1 MLAAAS
7 VGVVGVAGASDSSPA
22 PDCSTVSWTTQT
34 VSGETYY
41 EVDSLET
48 LQCIESQGLDSNYI
62 LTDSIDA
69 SETATWNGGSGFDP
83 IGDKNNEFTG
93 TFDGNDHTISGLT
106 IDRGGTYSVGLFS
119 EVGSGGTITAVGLE
133 GGSVTGARRTGQLAG
148 FNDGTVEDSHATGEV
163 SGTERVGGLV
173 GRNDGTIR
181 RSYTSGEPTRGTD
194 WVGGLVGFNR
204 GTVNRSFAARAVV
217 GEGGSFD
224 GASAGGLVG
233 VVSTGTIED
242 SYATGTV
249 TASWFVGGLLG
260 SYQADDGGTT
270 RRSYA
275 TGALSIGDESQGI
288 GGIVGGSA
296 VSDTTV
302 ENAYWDVGT
311 TNEASV
317 SGQSIETVTGVS
329 GFGST
334 ADTAPA
340 PEMQG
345 ASAET
350 NLPGLDFTSTWE
362 TVESEDPD
370 AAMDGYPILRG
381 VNRTVQLRAQGNT
394 PDTAPTATDCAGL
407 SWTTREISGATY
419 HEVDSLYK
427 LQCIE
432 QQGLGNDYVLT
443 GDIDAGPTAG
453 WNGGSGFEPLGDSDT
468 GFTGT
473 FDGDGYTISGL
484 TIDRPGAEEV
494 GLFGYVGSAGTI
506 ANVTLE
512 GGNVTGQFRVG
523 QLVGLNYGTIKDSAA
538 TGPTNGNKYVGGLV
552 GRNDGTIRRS
562 SATGQSTSE
571 NSRAGGLV
579 GQSFGT
585 VDRSYATGDVD
596 ADTLAGGLVG
606 HNEGTIADSY
616 ATGTVTA
623 GYTAGGLVGKNT
635 GADPSG
641 IGLGTVRRSYAT
653 GTVTAT
659 EGDAEAGGLAGRNE
673 RPDGDGTI
681 ENSYWDVG
689 TTGQER
695 AGGDGGILTDN
706 AGFGSVGDS
715 TPAANA
721 TGDAVYDSMPALDF
735 DATWTVTS
743 DYPRLQ
749 WEGVDVLAVE
759 SLGAT
764 DPAVGE
770 NGTGSITVTATDSEG
785 GAVEGATIEV
795 TNADGLPGLSG
806 EAVTDA
812 NGQATFPF
820 TAGMPDDHA
829 PEFAWKYDDEVGETV
844 ATPSSVTVLDA
855 PDVDSITRTSA
866 SPTSADS
873 VDFDVTFSESV
884 VGVTADD
891 FVATQAGGDVSGTV
905 SAVTGSGSTY
915 TVTVDSIIGDGDL
928 RLDVT
933 DDDSITSDGT
943 GVELGGV
950 GTTGAGDGGFTGGE
964 TVAIDNTAPTAD
976 AGSDRTVDEGTTVT
990 FDASNSSDDDAIAAF
1005 EWAFGDGSANATGAT
1020 PTHTYDDAGDYTVT
1034 LAVTD
1039 ASGNTAT
1046 ETVTVAVQR
1055 DDDGAAPDDWN
1066 AIPTANADSYS
1077 LSAGARLD
1085 VATGDGL
1092 LANDSDLDGAVS
1104 DLTVS
1109 VVDGPTDGSLD
1120 LGSDGSFTYTP
1131 DDGFTGT
1138 DVFTYA
1144 VADLEGATDSATV
1157 TLVVDD
1163 GVERT
1168 VFEDPE
1174 TIRRLLELPENTTP
1188 TYAERVSVTAGP
1200 SGSPSVNFTS
1210 NSTVSLVRFGPDTDA
1225 RGNLT
1230 VTAFATNASL
1240 PDGVPGRVLVPLRLT
1255 GSQAVENTSATVRMR
1270 VPRAELRAAGANASA
1285 VRVAHYAGGTWELL
1299 NATVVDET
1307 DDSVTVEFTTTG
1319 FSPFAVT
1326 AVGTPEAT
1334 FSALPAAVT
1343 AGDELALDASESS
1356 TPYGDLTGYEWSVA
1370 GRELSGETTT
1380 VTLDEPGE
1388 YTVALTVTNDAGRTA
1403 TVRETVTVEESDP
1416 PTATATA
1423 MPTTAA
1429 DTPTE
1434 ATGGPTS
1441 PTSPPADGG
1450 TPAETSAIVPETT
1463 PNGSGGLGL
1472 GPAVAI
1478 VAMLALSVLAARRR

>member
-1 MLAAAS
+1 
-7 VGVVGVAGASDSSPA
+7 
-22 PDCSTVSWTTQT
+22 
-34 VSGETYY
+34 
-41 EVDSLET
+41 
-48 LQCIESQGLDSNYI
+48 
-62 LTDSIDA
+62 
-69 SETATWNGGSGFDP
+69 
-83 IGDKNNEFTG
+83 
-93 TFDGNDHTISGLT
+93 
-106 IDRGGTYSVGLFS
+106 
-119 EVGSGGTITAVGLE
+119 
-133 GGSVTGARRTGQLAG
+133 
-148 FNDGTVEDSHATGEV
+148 
-163 SGTERVGGLV
+163 
-173 GRNDGTIR
+173 
-181 RSYTSGEPTRGTD
+181 
-194 WVGGLVGFNR
+194 
-204 GTVNRSFAARAVV
+204 
-217 GEGGSFD
+217 
-224 GASAGGLVG
+224 
-233 VVSTGTIED
+233 
-242 SYATGTV
+242 
-249 TASWFVGGLLG
+249 
-260 SYQADDGGTT
+260 
-270 RRSYA
+270 
-275 TGALSIGDESQGI
+275 
-288 GGIVGGSA
+288 
-296 VSDTTV
+296 
-302 ENAYWDVGT
+302 
-311 TNEASV
+311 
-317 SGQSIETVTGVS
+317 
-329 GFGST
+329 
-334 ADTAPA
+334 
-340 PEMQG
+340 
-345 ASAET
+345 
-350 NLPGLDFTSTWE
+350 
-362 TVESEDPD
+362 
-370 AAMDGYPILRG
+370 MDGYPILQG
-381 VNRTVQLRAQGNT
+381 LDRTAQLRAQGNT
-394 PDTAPTATDCAGL
+394 PDTAPTATDCADL
-407 SWTTREISGATY
+407 SWTTREITGATY
-419 HEVDSLYK
+419 YEVDSLYK

-484 TIDRPGAEEV
+484 TIDRPGTEDV

-512 GGNVTGQFRVG
+512 GNVTGQLRVG
-523 QLVGLNYGTIKDSAA
+523 QLVGLNDGTIEASAA
-538 TGPTNGNKYVGGLV
+538 TGLTNGYRNVGGLV
-552 GRNDGTIRRS
+552 GRSDGAIRRS
-562 SATGQSTSE
+562 AATGQRTSE
-571 NSRAGGLV
+571 TKAAGGLV

-585 VDRSYATGDVD
+585 IDRSYATGDVD

-689 TTGQER
+689 TTGQEC

-721 TGDAVYDSMPALDF
+721 TGDAVYDTMPALDF

-749 WEGVDVLAVE
+749 WEGVDTLVVE

-785 GAVEGATIEV
+785 GPVEGATIEV

-866 SPTSADS
+866 SPTSADG

-915 TVTVDSIIGDGDL
+915 TVTVDSITGDGDL

-943 GVELGGV
+943 GVELGGA

-964 TVAIDNTAPTAD
+964 TVVIDNTAPTAD
-976 AGSDRTVDEGTTVT
+976 AGSDRAVDEGTTVT
-990 FDASNSSDDDAIAAF
+990 FDASNSSDDDAIASF

-1055 DDDGAAPDDWN
+1055 DDDDGAAPDNWN

-1138 DVFTYA
+1138 DSFTYA
-1144 VADLEGATDSATV
+1144 VSDLAGATDSATV

-1174 TIRRLLELPENTTP
+1174 TIRRLLELPANTTP
-1188 TYAERVSVTAGP
+1188 TYAERVAVSAEQ
-1200 SGSPSVNFTS
+1200 SGSPSVTFTS
-1210 NSTVSLVRFGPDTDA
+1210 NSTVSSVRFGADTEA
-1225 RGNLT
+1225 GGNLT
-1230 VTAFATNASL
+1230 VTVFATNASL

-1255 GSQAVENTSATVRMR
+1255 GSQAVENASATVRMR

-1285 VRVAHYAGGTWELL
+1285 VRVAHHAGGVWELL
-1299 NATVVDET
+1299 DATVVDET
-1307 DDSVTVEFTTTG
+1307 DDSVTVEVTTTG

-1334 FSALPAAVT
+1334 FSALPVAVT

-1356 TPYGDLTGYEWSVA
+1356 TPYGHLTSYEWSVA
-1370 GRELSGETTT
+1370 GRERSGETTT

-1403 TVRETVTVEESDP
+1403 TATEAVTVEESAP
-1416 PTATATA
+1416 STETPTATGTPTA
-1423 MPTTAA
+1423 GGMPTETAGG
-1429 DTPTE
+1429 TPSS
-1434 ATGGPTS
+1434 TS
-1441 PTSPPADGG
+1441 SSEDGG
-1450 TPAETSAIVPETT
+1450 TPVETTTDAAETT

-1472 GPAVAI
+1472 GPAGSIVAI
-1478 VAMLALSVLAARRR
+1478 LALSVLAARRR